1 MSVGSNVAYASGWNG
16 SPGCTVAF
24 PSRSVRTSATLRV
37 ISISRSVGRGISTST
52 PSSSSTLARAA
63 RIPASLISWS
73 GETVNRGIRRFGLGT
88 VIEPSASWPPS
99 RGKPRRQRYA
109 TRYRLQSGGRGRFL
123 DESRSA
129 FGLGY
134 TEPRSLNTSI
144 PRSAMSFVSHVE
156 CTICGDRHDPK
167 RLLTVC
173 ARCGQMLVVRYDL
186 ERVKTSVS
194 KDALRQRPPGM
205 YRFRELTPL
214 DDGEEPVTLGEGGT
228 PLLPLSRLGAHLGL
242 RRLFAKDE
250 GQNPTGSFKAR
261 GLGMA
266 ITRARTLGARG
277 FVIPSAGNAGGA
289 AAVYA
294 ARAGLPCAV
303 VVPRGTPPAAIAEAQ
318 IAGAHVFTVEGSIA
332 NAGKV
337 VATIA
342 PALGWFDLSTL
353 KEPYRLEG
361 KKTIGL
367 ELAAELGWRMPDV
380 LLYPTGGG
388 TGLVGIPKAYAELLA
403 MGWLAGA
410 LPRCF
415 AVQAEGCAPVVRAFL
430 DGAET
435 TTAWENPTTHAAGLR
450 VPSHFAGRQMLRVLR
465 ETGGGAVAVSETTI
479 QGAQRLVA
487 QLEGIWTAPEAA
499 ALVAALAVLKERGDV
514 ARDTEVMMIF
524 TGAGLKYEPPPLPA
538 PTDLAG
544 GDGEI
549 LAQVK
554 RVIRP

>member
-1 MSVGSNVAYASGWNG
+1 M
-16 SPGCTVAF
+16 
-24 PSRSVRTSATLRV
+24 
-37 ISISRSVGRGISTST
+37 VGR
-52 PSSSSTLARAA
+52 
-63 RIPASLISWS
+63 
-73 GETVNRGIRRFGLGT
+73 LG
-88 VIEPSASWPPS
+88 SH
-99 RGKPRRQRYA
+99 
-109 TRYRLQSGGRGRFL
+109 
-123 DESRSA
+123 
-129 FGLGY
+129 
-134 TEPRSLNTSI
+134 
-144 PRSAMSFVSHVE
+144 MSFVSHVE
-156 CTICGDRHDPK
+156 CTICGARHDAK

-173 ARCGQMLVVRYDL
+173 EKCGQMLAVRYDL
-186 ERVKTSVS
+186 ARVTASLT
-194 KDALRQRPPGM
+194 KDALRLRAPGM

-214 DDGEEPVTLGEGGT
+214 DDAERPVTLGEGGT
-228 PLLPLSRLGAHLGL
+228 PLLELPRLAAHLGIGKL
-242 RRLFAKDE
+242 WAKDE

-261 GLGMA
+261 GLGIA

-294 ARAGLPCAV
+294 ARCGLPCV
-303 VVPRGTPPAAIAEAQ
+303 VIVPRGTPSPAVAAAP

-337 VATIA
+337 ATTIA
-342 PALGWFDLSTL
+342 PQLGWFDLSTL

-450 VPSHFAGRQMLRVLR
+450 VPSPFAGRPMLRVLR
-465 ETGGGAVAVSETTI
+465 ETGGGAVAVSETAI

-499 ALVAALAVLKERGDV
+499 ALVAALTVLKERGDV